1 MVETE
6 ALSTVNCSSFSQI
19 LTFFFRF
26 DCSSRTYHYYF
37 PRALASL
44 ASMQSAGQRMI
55 GEHDFRL
62 VLLLESIVFGLNQQL
77 FLPFTPIR
85 NFCKMDVNNG
95 VVKFTRRVDSIS
107 VDCVLQEGEE
117 EGPFDIC
124 RVKITAKA
132 FLWHQVSCSSLFL
145 VLVLIELS

>member
-1 MVETE
+1 
-6 ALSTVNCSSFSQI
+6 
-19 LTFFFRF
+19 
-26 DCSSRTYHYYF
+26 
-37 PRALASL
+37 
-44 ASMQSAGQRMI
+44 MQSAGQRMI

-62 VLLLESIVFGLNQQL
+62 ETFFSGATGFVTCP
-77 FLPFTPIR
+77 PFR

-124 RVKITAKA
+124 RIKITAKA
-132 FLWHQVSCSSLFL
+132 FLWHQVSCSLAL
-145 VLVLIELS
+145 CHW

>member
-1 MVETE
+1 
-6 ALSTVNCSSFSQI
+6 
-19 LTFFFRF
+19 
-26 DCSSRTYHYYF
+26 
-37 PRALASL
+37 
-44 ASMQSAGQRMI
+44 MI

-62 VLLLESIVFGLNQQL
+62 VLLLDTTS
-77 FLPFTPIR
+77 FLPLSPFSR

-117 EGPFDIC
+117 EGPYDIC

-132 FLWHQVSCSSLFL
+132 FLWHQVSYL
-145 VLVLIELS
+145 